1 MARIHQTILDKLQA
15 IKRELAALL
24 IKSDEVIRASL
35 VALLARRRLAVLGPP
50 GTAKSAMVTSLAD
63 RIGSQI
69 GARL

>member
-1 MARIHQTILDKLQA
+1 LQA

-50 GTAKSAMVTSLAD
+50 GTAKSALVTSLAE

-69 GARL
+69 GAKL